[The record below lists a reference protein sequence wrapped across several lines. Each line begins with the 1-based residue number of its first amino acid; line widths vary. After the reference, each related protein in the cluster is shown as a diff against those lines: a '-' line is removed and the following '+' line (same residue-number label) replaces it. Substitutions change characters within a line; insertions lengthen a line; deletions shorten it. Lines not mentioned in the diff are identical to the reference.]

1 MLAETKGSVQR
12 LGEDEADKEAK
23 FVPPVLV
30 TDVDGSDA
38 VMQQE
43 VSGPVVCPRTATV
56 NRSLQFCDLQVALL
70 KSCTNVPLFLCKSL

>member
-43 VSGPVVCPRTATV
+43 VSGPVVCPRTV
-56 NRSLQFCDLQVALL
+56 
-70 KSCTNVPLFLCKSL
+70 